1 MTITLDLPKSLEH
14 QLREE
19 AAQRGM
25 TLDRHIFQR
34 LAEPS
39 NPIPDEADLLLK
51 IRQDLGLTPETWSR
65 YERLIRQR
73 RAEELT
79 DYEYE
84 ELMALT
90 DIIEHANVE
99 RLKLLVQ
106 LAKLRETSLEQ
117 VMSDLEIGPRSMFPT
132 LLSPARAATT

>member
-1 MTITLDLPKSLEH
+1 
-14 QLREE
+14 
-19 AAQRGM
+19 M

-117 VMSDLEIGPRSMFPT
+117 VMSDLEIGPRSMDFDDE
-132 LLSPARAATT
+132 